1 MTDLAPPA
9 AITPT
14 PYPGDRWKRQFFK
27 SCLQDIAG
35 STLDNCDKNAGM
47 VANLCA
53 QGVADNWFTQVEVDD
68 LIAEGRRLC
77 LMARKRKSKPKKS
90 MPPEA
95 ESIGPDGEVST
106 RSVVLVP
113 GTHVTSDGDRVE
125 VGMSKFADAVLAKLP
140 TETLYE
146 RCGIVGQIR
155 AGRFEPV
162 SPSSLR
168 YIIDRNVRLARW
180 RRDREAGGQF
190 LEFEHCISDW
200 AGVVH
205 SIAHRAARPLRL
217 ITKHPVC
224 TPEGISKP
232 GYHDGIYY
240 FGEEIEPNMDIAEC
254 NAILAELVVDFPF
267 AELAD
272 RHNYYG
278 LLVTPILRFLIDGP
292 VPMHMIMSSIER
304 TGKTKLVDDVFGRVI
319 LDGPCPAMQFSA
331 NEEERDKR
339 FTGLLARCSQAVHFD
354 NLNEFLDSASL
365 CSFITA
371 RTHSG
376 RILGKSEITEFPQDL
391 TLIGTAN
398 NPRGTA
404 EVVKRCV
411 PIILR
416 PDRDDPENRSEFVHD
431 DLAAYVKSNRKR
443 ILAALLGLCLHG
455 LQNRRRY
462 TFGGFESWAAL
473 VGSVAHAAGWTAWRT
488 NREAW
493 AVQAD
498 QETLDLRAFVDA
510 WQKKFGT
517 MSTPVAM
524 LHAVARD
531 ANTFAF
537 VFSKPT
543 ERGQISGLGRV
554 LAKYVNRP
562 VGQVRICRTLSGNN
576 PLYYLETLK

>member
-1 MTDLAPPA
+1 MTDVAPPSA
-9 AITPT
+9 K
-14 PYPGDRWKRQFFK
+14 WKRDFLK
-27 SCLQDIAG
+27 GVLDAISEEPVE
-35 STLDNCDKNAGM
+35 TLDQVIQRESSFLEM
-47 VANLCA
+47 
-53 QGVADNWFTQVEVDD
+53 QVEAG
-68 LIAEGRRLC
+68 LITKEEAEETKREGAERALK
-77 LMARKRKSKPKKS
+77 ARKRKRKPRKS

-224 TPEGISKP
+224 TPDGISKP

-416 PDRDDPENRSEFVHD
+416 PDRDDPENRSEFIHN
-431 DLAAYVKSNRKR
+431 DLAAYVKANRKR
-443 ILAALLGLCLHG
+443 ILAALLGLCIHG
-455 LQNRRRY
+455 LQNRQRY
-462 TFGGFESWAAL
+462 TFGGFESWASL

-498 QETLDLRAFVDA
+498 QETLDLRAFVEA
-510 WQKKFGT
+510 WQKKFGM
-517 MSTPVAM
+517 MSTPVGL
-524 LHAVARD
+524 LHPVARE
-531 ANTFAF
+531 ANVFAG

-554 LAKYVNRP
+554 LAKYLNRP
-562 VGQVRICRTLSGNN
+562 VGTHRICRTLSGNN
-576 PLYYLETLK
+576 PFYYLETLK